1 MVAPRPVERSRL
13 ASATRRS
20 VPRVEQ
26 RREAGE
32 STGMRASSGRH
43 GEVVRVQFA
52 SGFAHSNLL
61 DMDSMD
67 ALGALSVVTLFRS
80 GCIVMVSGDG
90 SSGGF
95 DGKELVNRHNG

>member
-1 MVAPRPVERSRL
+1 
-13 ASATRRS
+13 
-20 VPRVEQ
+20 
-26 RREAGE
+26 
-32 STGMRASSGRH
+32 
-43 GEVVRVQFA
+43 
-52 SGFAHSNLL
+52 
-61 DMDSMD
+61 MD